1 MRRAALLDKLQ
12 RLVEFGLRIMGQ
24 GQHDVAAD
32 VLEPGPACGGK
43 GRTGLLCGV
52 GTAQRL
58 ELAVPGR
65 LDAEGDAV
73 DACGAKRPEG
83 RLRHRLGVRF
93 QRDLCPR
100 QGLGGVDEAG
110 SVVGGEE
117 AGGAAA
123 EIEGVRPQG
132 GVRRKAGKLP
142 QQSVNIGAGH
152 AALAG
157 GGVEIAVPAF
167 GKTVGNMQIK
177 SEGHQ
182 ISQPFS

>member
-1 MRRAALLDKLQ
+1 MSPLM
-12 RLVEFGLRIMGQ
+12 FSN
-24 GQHDVAAD
+24 
-32 VLEPGPACGGK
+32 PA
-43 GRTGLLCGV
+43 R
-52 GTAQRL
+52 RL

-73 DACGAKRPEG
+73 DACGAERPEG
-83 RLRHRLGVRF
+83 CLRHRLGVCF

-110 SVVGGEE
+110 SVCGGEE

-123 EIEGVRPQG
+123 EIKGVRPQG

-142 QQSVNIGAGH
+142 QQSVHIGAGH